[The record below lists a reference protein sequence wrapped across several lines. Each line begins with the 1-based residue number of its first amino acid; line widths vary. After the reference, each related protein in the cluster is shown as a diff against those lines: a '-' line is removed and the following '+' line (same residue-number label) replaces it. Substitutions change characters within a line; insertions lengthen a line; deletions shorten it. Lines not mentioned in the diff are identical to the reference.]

1 MSKTIEDVYEIDSI
15 LDSTHIC
22 VVLLIYPD
30 NKQMKKKSETY
41 KMWNYLMYIRKSKIA
56 NGKLLKKSFTWW

>member
-41 KMWNYLMYIRKSKIA
+41 KM
-56 NGKLLKKSFTWW
+56 